1 MRGRRLALALV
12 AATGL
17 ASVPASGESV
27 DPRALVPLLR
37 VHDFAALESR
47 LDQLA
52 ASDARTRGGWPAH
65 PRALYALAFAAANDP
80 ACDHALDA
88 WSRAR
93 PASWAAQ
100 MAIGWRHLVSGT
112 RQRGT
117 DRPFEGIEIPIQ
129 WDRGM
134 RAAARAAFERAA
146 ALAPRSA
153 EPAAGLLAVALTG
166 GTAARAGATG
176 PPMADR
182 AELLATAC
190 AAERRC
196 DTARV
201 AMLVGL
207 GPRHGGSADAALA
220 FAREGEREAPG
231 DPTRAILIAFAHRLA
246 AWGSGDA
253 DAYFRQPGVFEEAE
267 RVYQAFLAAVPDAI
281 GIRNEYAQAA
291 CWAGRQATARAEFER
306 IGGEYR
312 DGAWQSRID
321 QFLRCREWALDAS
334 HAGAP
339 AP

>member
-1 MRGRRLALALV
+1 
-12 AATGL
+12 
-17 ASVPASGESV
+17 
-27 DPRALVPLLR
+27 
-37 VHDFAALESR
+37 
-47 LDQLA
+47 
-52 ASDARTRGGWPAH
+52 
-65 PRALYALAFAAANDP
+65 
-80 ACDHALDA
+80 
-88 WSRAR
+88 
-93 PASWAAQ
+93 
-100 MAIGWRHLVSGT
+100 
-112 RQRGT
+112 
-117 DRPFEGIEIPIQ
+117 
-129 WDRGM
+129 
-134 RAAARAAFERAA
+134 
-146 ALAPRSA
+146 
-153 EPAAGLLAVALTG
+153 
-166 GTAARAGATG
+166 
-176 PPMADR
+176 MADR
-182 AELLATAC
+182 AQLLAMAC
-190 AAERRC
+190 AADRRC

-267 RVYQAFLAAVPDAI
+267 RVYQAFLAAYPDAI

-291 CWAGRQATARAEFER
+291 CWAGRRATARAELER

-334 HAGAP
+334 YAGAP